1 MEDKKFSIKG
11 VIQKLKEYVE
21 NYTNLAYL
29 KVVAKVSKILPGVV
43 IGIISLLFLFFV
55 VFFLS
60 IAFALFIGELLN
72 SYALGFALTGALFI
86 LLILLIILFK
96 NSIKRGVSAICIRT
110 LVSLRNDEDD

>member
-11 VIQKLKEYVE
+11 VTQKLKEYVE

-29 KVVAKVSKILPGVV
+29 KVVAKATKILPGAV

-60 IAFALFIGELLN
+60 IAFALFIGELVN

-86 LLILLIILFK
+86 FLILLIILLK
-96 NSIKRGVSAICIRT
+96 NPIKKSLSNIFVRT
-110 LVSLRNDEDD
+110 LISLRNEDDD